1 MFGIVEKFITAATG
15 PDPKNQKAL
24 EGSKRLADT
33 GFNLDTFGP
42 LGLFL

>member
-1 MFGIVEKFITAATG
+1 MMGIVEKFITAATG
-15 PDPKNQKAL
+15 SDPRNQKAL